1 MALYLAGPMTFGMA
15 GGGAGVGPLPEF
27 EHKSD
32 GTPGRALLV
41 LRGLPGAGARKLLD
55 PNVALTFRALRQM
68 LVAGPGMAD
77 AFARID
83 EVSAGTG
90 GVQLQRRLS

>member
-15 GGGAGVGPLPEF
+15 GGGAGVGPSPEL
-27 EHKSD
+27 EHKRGDTLGS
-32 GTPGRALLV
+32 ALLV
-41 LRGLPGAGARKLLD
+41 LLGLPGAGARKLLD

-68 LVAGPGMAD
+68 LGAGPGMAD

-90 GVQLQRRLS
+90 GVQLQRCMS